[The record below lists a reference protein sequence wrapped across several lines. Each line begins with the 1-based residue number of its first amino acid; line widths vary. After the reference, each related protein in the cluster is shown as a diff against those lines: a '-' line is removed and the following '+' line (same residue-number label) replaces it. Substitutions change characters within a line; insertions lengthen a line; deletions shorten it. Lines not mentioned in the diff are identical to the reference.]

1 MAALT
6 RQDDTEVDGIVGK
19 ESALQ
24 NVHMPFW
31 LKHHQVT
38 ILIKT
43 LNQVTLCNMADTAK
57 NTHVILLSCECFGN
71 KKLLSVYTI
80 PKSIV
85 SMF

>member
-6 RQDDTEVDGIVGK
+6 RQDDTEEEGIVSK

-31 LKHHQVT
+31 LKHHQVI

-43 LNQVTLCNMADTAK
+43 LNQVTLFNMADTAK
-57 NTHVILLSCECFGN
+57 NTHFVLLTCERFGN
-71 KKLLSVYTI
+71 KKLLSL
-80 PKSIV
+80 
-85 SMF
+85 